1 MVRKIDYIR
10 VMTARLAMAVV
21 VLGGLAV
28 DGAAQ
33 ETIDLGRTTCT
44 QFLAM
49 SREQSLIIVGWLHGY
64 FLDEHA
70 PPIVDFGKLNVG
82 SLKLIER
89 CQSHPDED
97 VMSASEAVF

>member
-64 FLDEHA
+64 FLEEHA
-70 PPIVDFGKLNVG
+70 PPIVDFGKLNAG
-82 SLKLIER
+82 SLKIIER

-97 VMSASEAVF
+97 VMSAAEAVF

>member
-1 MVRKIDYIR
+1 MIRQVDYTR
-10 VMTARLAMAVV
+10 VMRARLAIAVV

-28 DGAAQ
+28 EGVAQ

-49 SREQSLIIVGWLHGY
+49 TREQSLTIVGWLHGY

-70 PPIVDFGKLNVG
+70 PPIVDFGKLNAG
-82 SLKLIER
+82 SLKIIER

-97 VMSASEAVF
+97 VMSAAEAVF

>member
-49 SREQSLIIVGWLHGY
+49 SREQSLWLHGY
-64 FLDEHA
+64 FLEEHA
-70 PPIVDFGKLNVG
+70 PPIVDFGKLNAG
-82 SLKLIER
+82 SLKMIER

-97 VMSASEAVF
+97 VMSAAEAVF

>member
-1 MVRKIDYIR
+1 MVRQVDYTR
-10 VMTARLAMAVV
+10 VMRARLAVAV
-21 VLGGLAV
+21 VLGGLAID

-33 ETIDLGRTTCT
+33 ETIDLGRTTCA

-64 FLDEHA
+64 FLEEHA
-70 PPIVDFGKLNVG
+70 PPIVDFGKLNAG
-82 SLKLIER
+82 SLKIIER

-97 VMSASEAVF
+97 VMSAAEAVF

>member
-1 MVRKIDYIR
+1 MVRQVDYTR
-10 VMTARLAMAVV
+10 VMRARLVMAVV

-28 DGAAQ
+28 DAAAQ

-49 SREQSLIIVGWLHGY
+49 SREQSMIIVGWLHGY

-70 PPIVDFGKLNVG
+70 PPIVDFGKLNAG
-82 SLKLIER
+82 SLKMIER

-97 VMSASEAVF
+97 VMSAAEAAF